1 MTNVYWVHMPRNV
14 PLPPPE
20 DGNASSSIT
29 SPEVYL
35 TNEPDLASVI
45 CTGKHLF
52 CFNIYILKYMF
63 NIFI

>member
-1 MTNVYWVHMPRNV
+1 MTNVYWVHMPRNM

-29 SPEVYL
+29 TPDEVYL

-45 CTGKHLF
+45 CTGKH
-52 CFNIYILKYMF
+52 IYF
-63 NIFI
+63 IF